1 MHETSKKQYQP
12 VERFRWA
19 LSFAGVSPA
28 ARLVLAAL
36 ADHADQRKLTCF
48 PAVETLARET
58 RLSRRTV
65 QTALRQLEVAGAIL
79 TERSRG
85 RTSSLYRL
93 MIPPNRAIPA
103 PNRAIPAR
111 FNRAIPAPQQGY
123 SFEQGKEQ
131 QQQQPLRVRE
141 ASDLATTTPA
151 AAALPCSSTSPSK
164 TQTARHTC
172 PKCERTWPK
181 EHGPVC
187 YACQFDVERAQRQQE
202 LLAKTLEDD
211 RLFEEAH
218 PPAPPPPPP
227 PPPPPISQTAKRISH
242 ATRTALPESWLHHQD
257 LKQLIDG
264 QDFKEVCETIE
275 GMSRLPP
282 PESFF
287 KDYSQY
293 RQKYN
298 MVEAEIKAGI
308 EAMTDPKRWRVE
320 KSQAA

>member
-1 MHETSKKQYQP
+1 MGYNTRPPRERSKKQYQP
-12 VERFRWA
+12 VEPLGLILRGC
-19 LSFAGVSPA
+19 LSCGSIG
-28 ARLVLAAL
+28 ARGPG
-36 ADHADQRKLTCF
+36 RPRRSTKLTCF

-103 PNRAIPAR
+103 P
-111 FNRAIPAPQQGY
+111 QQGY
-123 SFEQGKEQ
+123 SFEQGKEQQ

>member
-1 MHETSKKQYQP
+1 MID
-12 VERFRWA
+12 A
-19 LSFAGVSPA
+19 AG
-28 ARLVLAAL
+28 
-36 ADHADQRKLTCF
+36 QRPRAK
-48 PAVETLARET
+48 P
-58 RLSRRTV
+58 
-65 QTALRQLEVAGAIL
+65 
-79 TERSRG
+79 
-85 RTSSLYRL
+85 
-93 MIPPNRAIPA
+93 PPNRAIPERRNA
-103 PNRAIPAR
+103 NRSVSSRPVRLSSKPSGIRETFAGIDGSTAQSLRPNRVTLLNSNPCAQPRNPCAVQPR
-111 FNRAIPAPQQGY
+111 NPCAPK
-123 SFEQGKEQ
+123 EQGKEQQ

-218 PPAPPPPPP
+218 PPAPP